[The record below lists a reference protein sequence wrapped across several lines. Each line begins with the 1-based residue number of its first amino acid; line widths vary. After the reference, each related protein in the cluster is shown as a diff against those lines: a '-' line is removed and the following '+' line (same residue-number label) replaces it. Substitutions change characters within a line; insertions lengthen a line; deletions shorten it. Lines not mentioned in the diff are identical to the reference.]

1 MLVSQPRNDTKPMQ
15 IWVDADACP
24 FETKELLFRAA
35 KRTQVKVTLV
45 ANQSMYVP
53 PGDLFSTVLVPDGAN
68 IADQRIVEL
77 LSPGDLVITA
87 DVPLAAQV
95 VEKGGQALDP
105 RGALYSH
112 DNVGVRLA
120 VRNISEEQ
128 RAAGLQT
135 RGPSAFTAK
144 NRQDFAN
151 HLDRW
156 LTAAKKANSQ

>member
-1 MLVSQPRNDTKPMQ
+1 MQ

-24 FETKELLFRAA
+24 FEIKQLIFRAA
-35 KRTQVKVTLV
+35 TRTQIKVTLV
-45 ANQSMYVP
+45 ANQSMNVP

-77 LSPGDLVITA
+77 LGPGDLVITA
-87 DVPLAAQV
+87 DIPLAASV

-105 RGALYSH
+105 RGTLYSH
-112 DNVGVRLA
+112 ANVGARLA
-120 VRNISEEQ
+120 LRDFSEGQ

-135 RGPSAFTAK
+135 RGPNAFTAK

-156 LTAAKKANSQ
+156 LTAAARSRSS